1 MNFRFTAAAVAMVMS
16 AALVQAQDSVV
27 KTETV
32 VRESANPAPVVKE
45 VTTARTTEVSPGVV
59 VKTDTTTVD
68 TASYETRLGYAY
80 KSAGLTQEE
89 IDRVHVYDMKIRD
102 ARRAHEDA
110 KVKEYYEEQTR
121 LLKPEQV
128 TKVRTYFVQNPA
140 PVTIPAYERT
150 VWEEVPV
157 RTGIHVDT
165 PLGTIGI
172 GGTKTKI
179 VEKKEIV
186 PAQVVVPNP

>member
-1 MNFRFTAAAVAMVMS
+1 MNLRFTAAAVAMVMS
-16 AALVQAQDSVV
+16 VAMAQAQDSVV

-45 VTTARTTEVSPGVV
+45 VTTARTTEVAPGV

-68 TASYETRLGYAY
+68 SASYETRLGFAY

-102 ARRAHEDA
+102 ARHAHEDA
-110 KVKEYYEEQTR
+110 KVKEYYEEQTHI
-121 LLKPEQV
+121 LKPEQV

-157 RTGIHVDT
+157 RTGVHVDT

-172 GGTKTKI
+172 GGTSTKM
-179 VEKKEIV
+179 VEKKEVV